1 MSVLFRK
8 VAVLAG
14 ELRLAAADA
23 ILHTLRVKVASAPKT
38 SGKVTMTNVR
48 AEVIESYPMAVTNGT
63 DTGTDV
69 VSIRTYISG
78 ATLSEPG
85 MIAAYD
91 RHVVNV
97 KAAIADGILKGFVPN
112 VDFIAKP

>member
-8 VAVLAG
+8 VAALAG
-14 ELRLAAADA
+14 EIRLAAADA

-38 SGKVTMTNVR
+38 SGKVALTNVR
-48 AEVIESYPMAVTNGT
+48 TEVIESYPMAVTNGT

-78 ATLSEPG
+78 ATLNEMAIS
-85 MIAAYD
+85 AAYD
-91 RHVVNV
+91 QHVVNV
-97 KAAIADGILKGFVPN
+97 KAAIADGVLKGFVPN
-112 VDFIAKP
+112 VDLIAKP